1 MKQVLVMGGTEFV
14 GKAFLQQLINLGYS
28 VDFLT
33 TGRRRSTISGYTT
46 HIKCNRKK
54 RSDLTA
60 ALKHKQYHYIV
71 DISAFDKEDV
81 ETLFLSM
88 NHTKL
93 ERYLFLSSGSVYCPS
108 DTIFLED
115 SPRGENSHWGKY
127 GLNKKEAEDFLI
139 SKANEIPFVI
149 FRPPYIYGE
158 GNNLY
163 REAYFFYN
171 MALGN
176 PILIPESNTKV
187 QFIHIADV
195 LRTILATF
203 ENRHAVCQSYNLAH
217 RETITW
223 KSLMS
228 TFKKITNSPSKI
240 KEVEQKFLTEN
251 EIGSKQF
258 FPFRDVSY
266 LMDTTKLTNDGLPTP
281 AINLEKGLERS
292 YKWFKQQRDFVP
304 PRHSMNKVDF
314 ILNAYTQ

>member
-71 DISAFDKEDV
+71 DISAYD
-81 ETLFLSM
+81 
-88 NHTKL
+88 
-93 ERYLFLSSGSVYCPS
+93 
-108 DTIFLED
+108 
-115 SPRGENSHWGKY
+115 RGC
-127 GLNKKEAEDFLI
+127 
-139 SKANEIPFVI
+139 
-149 FRPPYIYGE
+149 R
-158 GNNLY
+158 
-163 REAYFFYN
+163 
-171 MALGN
+171 
-176 PILIPESNTKV
+176 

-240 KEVEQKFLTEN
+240 IEVEQKFLTEN